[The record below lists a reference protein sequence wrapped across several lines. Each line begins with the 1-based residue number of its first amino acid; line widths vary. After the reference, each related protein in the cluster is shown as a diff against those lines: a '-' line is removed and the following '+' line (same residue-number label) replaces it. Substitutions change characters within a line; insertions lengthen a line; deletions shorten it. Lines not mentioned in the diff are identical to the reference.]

1 MESQAQKVIQVLQ
14 KAQPPPPPAQMSV
27 VSSGEASVNQL
38 YKERDPTVIPLGFSL
53 TCATQQWDSE
63 GMWLQLSDQKTPWFE
78 AANGAYIYWNKGDG
92 KWWIDAPDGHG
103 VYIAKAPAGGG
114 PPTSG
119 WQILPGAKG
128 PGPTVQ
134 PPQRG
139 EL

>member
-63 GMWLQLSDQKTPWFE
+63 DMWLQLSDQRTPWYE
-78 AANGAYIYWNKGDG
+78 AANGAYIYWNKGVG

-128 PGPTVQ
+128 PGPTIQ
-134 PPQRG
+134 PPQR
-139 EL
+139 